1 MQGKNKHHLRL
12 NKDPVSVENLINR
25 EAVIFFFFLIG
36 IFTKLQWKHLSV
48 VKQMLDVTEMHLPK
62 NVKTPRV
69 LLPGMAEMMEHVEW
83 NMFFVISQQKVN
95 VSAPPRPPLQPP
107 QPFTFVLRRLKRLK
121 RHSSFWRKSAN
132 CGRRES
138 RSWVLQNRRK

>member
-1 MQGKNKHHLRL
+1 MLKT
-12 NKDPVSVENLINR
+12 SLI
-25 EAVIFFFFLIG
+25 AKLGFFFFLIG

-48 VKQMLDVTEMHLPK
+48 VEQMLDVTEMHLPK

-95 VSAPPRPPLQPP
+95 VSAPPPTLHICVAQ
-107 QPFTFVLRRLKRLK
+107 TFQK
-121 RHSSFWRKSAN
+121 RHSSFFVQMCKLWTA
-132 CGRRES
+132 
-138 RSWVLQNRRK
+138 